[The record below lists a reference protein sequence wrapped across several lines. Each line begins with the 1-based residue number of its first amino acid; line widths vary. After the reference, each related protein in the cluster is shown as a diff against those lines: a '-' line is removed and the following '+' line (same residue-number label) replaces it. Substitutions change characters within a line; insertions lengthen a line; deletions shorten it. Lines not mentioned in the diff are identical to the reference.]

1 MEKNFEHLLSNDWL
15 IGLHV
20 LFVWQQNALLHIV
33 CRIDFF
39 IIFYFYGLYI
49 LQTYAPTTL
58 ATARD
63 FWTLRYTTGLE
74 DGSLVVC
81 YVIALLFA
89 ALFWVLLEKIYVL
102 NF

>member
-1 MEKNFEHLLSNDWL
+1 MQ
-15 IGLHV
+15 
-20 LFVWQQNALLHIV
+20 FVWQQNALLHIV
-33 CRIDFF
+33 CHID
-39 IIFYFYGLYI
+39 FYGLYI

-81 YVIALLFA
+81 YVIALLF
-89 ALFWVLLEKIYVL
+89 LSLIFGCFWSKFVFLIFKNWVFTVYLVDANIMLVIS
-102 NF
+102 FT